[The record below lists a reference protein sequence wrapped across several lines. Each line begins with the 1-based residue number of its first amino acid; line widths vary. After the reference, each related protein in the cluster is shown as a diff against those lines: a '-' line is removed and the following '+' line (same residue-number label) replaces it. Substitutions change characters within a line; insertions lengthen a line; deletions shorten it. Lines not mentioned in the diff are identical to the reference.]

1 MSFSHKG
8 LENTPYERK
17 ESDIRRVFFIKQN
30 KKIIDERISPHG
42 LQQIDIADDGN
53 CLFRSVSLQLYGLQ
67 DRHLDIRAKVKAFME
82 SDKESLLQFFD
93 SMDKL
98 EQYIDKMSREARWGD
113 DLTLRCVAEKFQVEI
128 HVLTNEVENFYKHF
142 KPTFSQ
148 ETKDV
153 SHRHLFLSHVPPMH
167 YQPICTDKT
176 FHRLRSVKDLA

>member
-1 MSFSHKG
+1 MSFNHKG
-8 LENTPYERK
+8 LEDTPYERK
-17 ESDIRRVFFIKQN
+17 ESDIRRVFFIKRN
-30 KKIIDERISPHG
+30 EEIIDERINPHG
-42 LQQIDIADDGN
+42 LQQIEIADDGN
-53 CLFRSVSLQLYGLQ
+53 CLFRSVSLQLYGSQ
-67 DRHLDIRAKVKAFME
+67 DKHFEIRYKIITFMN
-82 SDKESLLQFFD
+82 SNRDCLLQFFD

-98 EQYIDKMSREARWGD
+98 EQYIDKMSRDATWGD
-113 DLTLRCVAEKFQVEI
+113 DLTLRCVAEKFQVEV
-128 HVLTNEVENFYKHF
+128 HVLTNEGENFYKHF